1 MPIDFFQVALVV
13 VVIILT
19 ALLTVL
25 GIEVFYIL
33 KDIRRIIDRVHNVLG
48 DAEQVVNNVKK
59 PTEVLSSLS
68 HSAEILTKLFEV
80 VKNHE
85 DNGKPKHEEIVHQ
98 EKPTVMFEESI
109 VRESPPMPKARE
121 ETPAQPMALGRRFFR
136 MPRRPVS

>member
-48 DAEQVVNNVKK
+48 DAEQVVSNVKK

-85 DNGKPKHEEIVHQ
+85 DNGKPKQEEVVRQ
-98 EKPTVMFEESI
+98 EKATVVFEEPI
-109 VRESPPMPKARE
+109 VRESPRPKPRE
-121 ETPAQPMALGRRFFR
+121 EAPTQPISLGRRFFR

>member
-33 KDIRRIIDRVHNVLG
+33 RDVRKLMDRFHNVLG

-59 PTEVLSSLS
+59 PTEMISSLS

-80 VKNHE
+80 VKNSEHSKAESVHKTHHE
-85 DNGKPKHEEIVHQ
+85 APMVIE
-98 EKPTVMFEESI
+98 EKPIDHEHPITK
-109 VRESPPMPKARE
+109 SPPVQSP
-121 ETPAQPMALGRRFFR
+121 TVSLGRRFFR
-136 MPRRPVS
+136 IPRRPVS